1 MCFLLK
7 SEIKSE
13 LLLFFIEEKHRITHL
28 FSSTTNKGK
37 ELVAIA
43 FLFDTMIKKN
53 AAKNIIFDFEGS
65 MLPGVAKFFK
75 SFGAIENNY
84 YSLEK

>member
-1 MCFLLK
+1 
-7 SEIKSE
+7 
-13 LLLFFIEEKHRITHL
+13 
-28 FSSTTNKGK
+28 
-37 ELVAIA
+37 
-43 FLFDTMIKKN
+43 MIKKN